1 MGSGADRIGKEM
13 HGRMQHD
20 RKKME
25 EMQTAIEKC
34 STNLFPEAMFA
45 EKRQTRFDYT
55 LALPEP
61 SELITGLKG

>member
-1 MGSGADRIGKEM
+1 
-13 HGRMQHD
+13 MQHD

-25 EMQTAIEKC
+25 EMQTAIEKR

-61 SELITGLKG
+61 SESITGLKG